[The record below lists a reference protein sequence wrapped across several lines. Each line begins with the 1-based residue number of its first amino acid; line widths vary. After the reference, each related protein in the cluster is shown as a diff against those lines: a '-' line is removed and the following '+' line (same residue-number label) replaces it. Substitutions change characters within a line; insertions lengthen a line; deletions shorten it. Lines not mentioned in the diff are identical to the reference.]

1 MTSSTTG
8 ESNSFWKEL
17 NEDEN
22 IEQATKTTSNNIN
35 RNDNININNNLETLT
50 NNNNNNG
57 KINRYTNNN
66 DNNNNNNNNIYIK
79 ETFYN
84 ILYTKTK
91 IKKNTK
97 LKKIWLHY

>member
-35 RNDNININNNLETLT
+35 RNNNINIIS
-50 NNNNNNG
+50 
-57 KINRYTNNN
+57 KIV
-66 DNNNNNNNNIYIK
+66 K
-79 ETFYN
+79 KV
-84 ILYTKTK
+84 LYTF
-91 IKKNTK
+91 
-97 LKKIWLHY
+97 

>member
-35 RNDNININNNLETLT
+35 RNNNININNNLETLT
-50 NNNNNNG
+50 NNNNNS
-57 KINRYTNNN
+57 
-66 DNNNNNNNNIYIK
+66 
-79 ETFYN
+79 
-84 ILYTKTK
+84 
-91 IKKNTK
+91 
-97 LKKIWLHY
+97 